1 MDATTGGLT
10 AALVLGALT
19 FKGIDL
25 VKYVVVLLSHRGDVD
40 AKDKTTVETAHAQA
54 LNGLITLVLGCA
66 VGVVIVLLFARTDL
80 AADVALGDLPINEM
94 SLASQVALGLAM
106 TAIAGVLFDGKKA
119 LDNTDSASKAK
130 ITLEAEVDRQEML
143 KLAQEGQWTS

>member
-25 VKYVVVLLSHRGDVD
+25 VKYVVVLLSHRGEVKT
-40 AKDKTTVETAHAQA
+40 ADKATVAAAHAQA
-54 LNGLITLVLGCA
+54 LNGLITLALGCA
-66 VGVVIVLLFARTDL
+66 VGVVIVLLFARTEI

-94 SLASQVALGLAM
+94 GPASQVALGLAM

-119 LDNTDSASKAK
+119 LDNTDSARKVK
-130 ITLEAEVDRQEML
+130 ITLDAEEDRKQIL
-143 KLAQEGQWTS
+143 EGAPGKPPAI